1 MHRPMKFSRFESNF
15 FHDDPSF
22 IAELE
27 KSQYDPR
34 LIRSSFFLLLY
45 LQEEPVAAKK
55 NKRSF

>member
-1 MHRPMKFSRFESNF
+1 MKFSRFESNF

-22 IAELE
+22 IAELK

-34 LIRSSFFLLLY
+34 LIRSSFFPLLY